1 MSFLDSTATALYSR
15 LTTSQ
20 MRDLLHAVAGSEGA
34 AAPTA
39 RSREDLTK
47 RLDACSDKSKLAL
60 MAHRIEALAAYKHC
74 IPVLLTKAL
83 SFDSL
88 RTKINL
94 IYPQTIASFDPLPST
109 EDGLLAQIS
118 VFDEEGDRVF
128 LKFAHQVDVWETV
141 IVSQREKINKLIKR
155 RHIVVLTLRPLQR
168 LVTVSFPGFTHGQVG
183 EERKTYLDI
192 ALEVLKLVRDRL
204 GLDLET
210 FNLKSAVDFI
220 LDDPSKGVIDLKRSA
235 LPLGGGK
242 LTLDS
247 QDSNQDAAA
256 VLADSLHKEG
266 GIDVTAAQV
275 RTALRSM
282 EAGDIALLWQ
292 KSGVI
297 TRISLR
303 GAEPEILF
311 VWSASEPSL
320 ALSENIL
327 KELILAMRGAPV
339 AGVKDAKDFIRTIE
353 IGTVIRP
360 SYLSQRFTLGPD
372 AALNLLFSE
381 AQRKT
386 LAVRFRVKTEKQLI
400 GNLNPWVK
408 TVSEIPTI
416 VRSENDQELAGHDPK
431 NIEIA
436 FERVLG

>member
-1 MSFLDSTATALYSR
+1 
-15 LTTSQ
+15 
-20 MRDLLHAVAGSEGA
+20 
-34 AAPTA
+34 
-39 RSREDLTK
+39 
-47 RLDACSDKSKLAL
+47 
-60 MAHRIEALAAYKHC
+60 MAHRVEALAAYKHC
-74 IPVLLTKAL
+74 IPVLLTTPI
-83 SFDSL
+83 SFSSL
-88 RTKINL
+88 RTKIEL
-94 IYPQTIASFDPLPST
+94 IYPRTIASFDSLSST
-109 EDGLLAQIS
+109 EDGLLAQIC

-141 IVSQREKINKLIKR
+141 IVSQREKVNKLIKR
-155 RHIVVLTLRPLQR
+155 RHIVVLTLRPLQK
-168 LVTVSFPGFTHGQVG
+168 LITVTFPGFTHGQVG
-183 EERKTYLDI
+183 DERKTYLDI
-192 ALEVLKLVRDRL
+192 ALEVLSLVRDRL
-204 GLDLET
+204 GLEIET
-210 FNLKSAVDFI
+210 FNLKSAIDFI

-275 RTALRSM
+275 RVALRSM

-292 KSGVI
+292 KTGVI

-311 VWSASEPSL
+311 VWSASDPSL

-339 AGVKDAKDFIRTIE
+339 AGVKDARDFIRTSD

-360 SYLSQRFTLGPD
+360 SYIGQRFTLAPD
-372 AALNLLFSE
+372 TALNLLFSE
-381 AQRKT
+381 AQRKN
-386 LAVRFRVKTEKQLI
+386 LAVRFRVKTERQLI
-400 GNLNPWVK
+400 GQLNPWVQ
-408 TVSEIPTI
+408 TISEIPTL
-416 VRSENDQELAGHDPK
+416 VRVENDEELLGHDPK

>member
-1 MSFLDSTATALYSR
+1 MNFLDATATALYSR

-20 MRDLLHAVAGSEGA
+20 MRDLLHAMVGSEGA
-34 AAPTA
+34 AASSA

-47 RLDACSDKSKLAL
+47 RLDAFGDKSRLAL
-60 MAHRIEALAAYKHC
+60 MAHRVEALAAYKHC
-74 IPVLLTKAL
+74 IPVLLTTPI
-83 SFDSL
+83 SFSSL
-88 RTKINL
+88 RTKIEL
-94 IYPQTIASFDPLPST
+94 IYPRTIASFDSLSST
-109 EDGLLAQIS
+109 EDGLLAQIC

-141 IVSQREKINKLIKR
+141 IVSQREKVNKLIKR
-155 RHIVVLTLRPLQR
+155 RHIVVLTLRPLQK
-168 LVTVSFPGFTHGQVG
+168 LITVTFPGFTHGQVG
-183 EERKTYLDI
+183 DERKTYLDI
-192 ALEVLKLVRDRL
+192 ALEVLSLVRDRL
-204 GLDLET
+204 GLEIET
-210 FNLKSAVDFI
+210 FNLKSAIDFI

-275 RTALRSM
+275 RVALRSM

-292 KSGVI
+292 KTGVI

-311 VWSASEPSL
+311 VWSASDPSL

-339 AGVKDAKDFIRTIE
+339 AGVKDARDFIRTSD

-360 SYLSQRFTLGPD
+360 SYIGQRFTLAPD
-372 AALNLLFSE
+372 TALNLLFSE
-381 AQRKT
+381 AQRKN
-386 LAVRFRVKTEKQLI
+386 LAVRFRVKTERQLI
-400 GNLNPWVK
+400 GQLNPWVQ
-408 TVSEIPTI
+408 TISEIPTL
-416 VRSENDQELAGHDPK
+416 VRVENDEELLGHDPK